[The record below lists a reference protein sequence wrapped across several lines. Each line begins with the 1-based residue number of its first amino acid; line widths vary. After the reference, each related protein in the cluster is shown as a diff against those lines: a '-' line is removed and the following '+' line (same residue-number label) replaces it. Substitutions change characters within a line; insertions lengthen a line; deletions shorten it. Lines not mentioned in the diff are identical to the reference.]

1 MKFFFRSESLKYL
14 IIGMLFLSF
23 EVSAQNFK
31 SLILHREDSRKG
43 SSVSVVIKLKG
54 QEIASIE
61 SGESLVL
68 YLTESGFMKIDA
80 LVKRKNGSSYTAG
93 DVTVNNF
100 FLDLKEGE
108 NHIDIGFN
116 SRGRD
121 IDIELTKTSAFPY
134 KENTVR
140 YMREDSPGSLR
151 FSPSSKSELIA
162 SDRQIEKREDGSES
176 KKQNLEKLPAQKTI
190 KLIQPKIEE
199 GSTINYHEDELTVKG
214 KVESGVDVNQIL
226 INGVKAT
233 LRSDGQFEAT
243 IKIPYTKQE
252 ATVNVFYK
260 DNTYGSFSFF
270 TNREFGEEAQSQ
282 KPEIR
287 TGTDYALIFATNS
300 YDNTQDLI
308 NPIFDARAIA
318 TELAITYNF
327 QVDTVFNPTV
337 NDIYATL
344 KAYAKKMYSEDDQL
358 FIFFAGHGE
367 YDNFFK
373 EGYVLAKDSKA
384 NDEGRSSYIS
394 HSNLRTII
402 NNIPAEHI
410 FLTMDVCFGGTFDPL
425 IASRGADN
433 EYQAVER
440 EAFIKRKLKYKTRLY
455 LTSGGKTY
463 VPDGRP
469 GHHSPFA
476 RRLLDALRSVG
487 GEDGI
492 LTYKEI
498 LSKVEKTNPEP
509 RYGEFGNNEPGSDF
523 LFIYK

>member
-1 MKFFFRSESLKYL
+1 
-14 IIGMLFLSF
+14 MLLANF
-23 EVSAQNFK
+23 EVSAQDFK

-43 SSVSVVIKLKG
+43 SSVSVMIKLKG

-61 SGESLVL
+61 SGESVVL
-68 YLTESGFMKIDA
+68 YLSESGFIKIDA
-80 LVKRKNGSSYTAG
+80 LVQRKNGDSYSAG

-100 FLDLKEGE
+100 FLELQEGE
-108 NHIDIGFN
+108 NHVDIGFS

-140 YMREDSPGSLR
+140 YMKEDSPGSLK
-151 FSPSSKSELIA
+151 FISSSKENLIA
-162 SDRQIEKREDGSES
+162 SNRQIEKKKEDSE
-176 KKQNLEKLPAQKTI
+176 KKSQQLEKLPEEKTI
-190 KLIQPKIEE
+190 QLIQPKIEQ
-199 GSTINYHEDELTVKG
+199 GSTINYHEDQLTVKG
-214 KVESGVDVNQIL
+214 KVESGVVVNRIL
-226 INGVKAT
+226 VNGVKAEV
-233 LRSDGQFEAT
+233 RADGQFEAK

-252 ATVNVFYK
+252 TIVNVFYE
-260 DNTYGSFSFF
+260 DNTYGSFNFF
-270 TNREFGEEAQSQ
+270 TNREFGEEAQNE

-287 TGTDYALIFATNS
+287 TGSDYALIFATNS
-300 YDNTQDLI
+300 YDNTQDLT

-318 TELAITYNF
+318 TELANTYHF
-327 QVDTVFNPTV
+327 KVDTVFNPTV
-337 NDIYATL
+337 NDIYSTL
-344 KAYAKKMYSEDDQL
+344 KSYAKKMYNEDDQL

-425 IASRGADN
+425 IASRGSDN
-433 EYQAVER
+433 QYQAVEK

-476 RRLLDALRSVG
+476 RRFLDALRSVG

-498 LSKVEKTNPEP
+498 LSRVEKTNPEP

-523 LFIYK
+523 LFIYEQ